1 MLAAAMIGV
10 LVMCAMAGAS
20 VGAAVIA
27 RHRAQAA
34 ADLGALAAAG
44 ALIAGPDAA
53 CAQAAAI
60 ASAMRTTVAQCR
72 VDGLDVVLTV
82 HAEVRLGRWG
92 IGPATAVAR
101 AGPSETASAA

>member
-1 MLAAAMIGV
+1 MIAVLVTITVAAAA
-10 LVMCAMAGAS
+10 L
-20 VGAAVIA
+20 GAAVIA

-44 ALIAGPDAA
+44 ALVSGPEVA
-53 CAQAAAI
+53 CAQAAAVT
-60 ASAMRTTVAQCR
+60 SLMHTTVAQCR

-92 IGPATAVAR
+92 VGPATAAAR
-101 AGPSETASAA
+101 AGPG

>member
-1 MLAAAMIGV
+1 VLAAAMIGV
-10 LVMCAMAGAS
+10 LVTFAVAGACL
-20 VGAAVIA
+20 GAAVIA

-44 ALIAGPDAA
+44 ALTAGPEVA
-53 CAQAAAI
+53 CAQATAV

-72 VDGLDVVLTV
+72 VEDLDVVLTV

-92 IGPATAVAR
+92 MGPATAAAR
-101 AGPSETASAA
+101 AGPGEPTTAA